1 MTHPYGHLDDECAKI
16 QVEKGVHIDDQGVLL
31 QDPNLDWNVV
41 RMVGK
46 SKHKFN
52 DFIQLTSK
60 YIFSLECFV
69 MKTFLP

>member
-1 MTHPYGHLDDECAKI
+1 MIVWL
-16 QVEKGVHIDDQGVLL
+16 
-31 QDPNLDWNVV
+31 
-41 RMVGK
+41 

-60 YIFSLECFV
+60 YIVPECFV